1 MAVTAVVTLGAAGLL
16 TWSVLTALASPAE
29 VRPAS
34 GLPSDPCSE
43 VGEAALDAVDGE
55 FYSWYTGTYS
65 NGCTWTT
72 SLADQ
77 EETRLF
83 FRRSVP
89 MSEADATLAEEIED
103 EVPRD
108 ADALYQ
114 WTVDEAGEL
123 GYESED
129 TAVVDTEE
137 KALDFGDESV
147 LVVADIDYGHT
158 GSVSQ
163 NVTLVVRDG
172 DLVSR
177 LSVTLSSSG
186 GDTVDADEAE
196 DLLADV
202 ATDLFG

>member
-1 MAVTAVVTLGAAGLL
+1 MAVTAAVTLGAAGLL
-16 TWSVLTALASPAE
+16 TWSVLAALASPAE

-55 FYSWYTGTYS
+55 FHSWYTGTYA

-72 SLADQ
+72 SLGDQ

-89 MSEADATLAEEIED
+89 MSEADATMAEEIDD

-108 ADALYQ
+108 ADALYE
-114 WTVDEAGEL
+114 WSVDEAGEL
-123 GYESED
+123 GYESDD
-129 TAVVDTEE
+129 TVVVDTEE
-137 KALDFGDESV
+137 KSLEFGDESV
-147 LVVADIDYGHT
+147 IVVADIDYGYT

-163 NVTLVVRDG
+163 DVTLIVREG

-177 LSVTLSSSG
+177 LSVTLSSG
-186 GDTVDADEAE
+186 TDTIDADEAE
-196 DLLADV
+196 ELLSDV